1 MQKIKA
7 KRLENVINYFA
18 NEFTNNVW
26 EAELQHHFEKDW
38 KVEVR
43 LNNSA
48 YRHELNALMML
59 VNSTITVSVFQ
70 EVDDNKQIVWKI
82 W

>member
-1 MQKIKA
+1 MTKSQATELA
-7 KRLENVINYFA
+7 KVINYFA
-18 NEFTNNVW
+18 NEYQNKVW
-26 EAELQHHFEKDW
+26 DAKASNYFENEW

-48 YRHELNALMML
+48 FQHELNALMMI
-59 VNSTITVSVFQ
+59 VNNNVTSAVYQ
-70 EVDDNKQIVWKI
+70 EVDDNKEIYWKI